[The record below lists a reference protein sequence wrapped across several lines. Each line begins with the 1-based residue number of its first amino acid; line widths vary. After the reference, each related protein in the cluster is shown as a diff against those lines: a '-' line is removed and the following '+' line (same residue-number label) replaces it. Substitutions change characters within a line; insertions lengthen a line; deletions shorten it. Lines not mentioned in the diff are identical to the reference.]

1 MTETQKGRWLMLI
14 HQLPPKPNYFRVKI
28 WRRLQ
33 QLGAVAIKNSIYVLP
48 YTAQAHEAFE
58 WVMREI
64 TAGKGEASLCEAQFV
79 EGLRD
84 QQIEDLFKTARTA
97 DYAQLAEE
105 ARQLAKAIAGAAEG
119 SYRSQY
125 EGDLI
130 RLKRRLAAIVERD
143 FFQARGRG
151 TAESWLRAIEER
163 FHSKEPPQSSH
174 ENGVGRPARF
184 KAHTWVTRK
193 DVYVDRMASAWL
205 IRRFLDP
212 RARFKFVEG
221 KTYQPNVK
229 EVRFDMFEAEFTHEG
244 DRCTFEVLMERAQ
257 LHHLALREIAEI
269 VHDID
274 LKDGKFFREDAMGLE
289 RLLAGIV
296 VAHSTDEVRIARS
309 AAVFNDLYAF
319 FCRQRKPTATRRE
332 AKPQGRRGRG
342 G

>member
-1 MTETQKGRWLMLI
+1 MGDTRKGRWLMLI

-33 QLGAVAIKNSIYVLP
+33 QLGAVAIKNSVYVLP
-48 YTAQAHEAFE
+48 NTDQSHESFE

-84 QQIEDLFKTARTA
+84 HQIEDLFKTARTA
-97 DYAQLAEE
+97 DYTQIVEE
-105 ARQLAKAIAGAAEG
+105 ARQLAKALAGTSQG
-119 SYRSQY
+119 NDRSQY
-125 EGDLI
+125 EGHLV
-130 RLKRRLAAIVERD
+130 RLKRRLAAIVDMD

-151 TAESWLRAIEER
+151 TAESLLRAIEDR
-163 FHSKEPPQSSH
+163 FHSKESPKASH
-174 ENGVGRPARF
+174 GKGVGSPTRF

-221 KTYQPNVK
+221 KTYQPNAK

-244 DRCTFEVLMERAQ
+244 DRCTFEVLMERAH
-257 LHHLALREIAEI
+257 LHDPALREIAEI
-269 VHDID
+269 IHEID
-274 LKDGKFFREDAMGLE
+274 LKDSKFFREDVAGFE
-289 RLLAGIV
+289 RVLAGIV
-296 VAHSTDEVRIARS
+296 KAHNDDHTRLVRS
-309 AAVFNDLYAF
+309 AAVLDDTYAYF
-319 FCRQRKPTATRRE
+319 KETRR
-332 AKPQGRRGRG
+332 
-342 G
+342 